1 MMLDDGPVA
10 SPALMRGWRP
20 RPYHW
25 LALLP
30 AIGLLGGVPF
40 VNRVR
45 PFVLGLPFLFAWIVG
60 WVIAT
65 SAIMGCILMLDRAHG
80 RANDSVPDAQELH
93 EMQ

>member
-1 MMLDDGPVA
+1 MNE
-10 SPALMRGWRP
+10 RR

-30 AIGLLGGVPF
+30 TFGLLGGVPF
-40 VNRVR
+40 ANRVH

-65 SAIMGCILMLDRAHG
+65 SAIMGCIYALDYTRDRTG
-80 RANDSVPDAQELH
+80 DMREEP
-93 EMQ
+93 